1 MTSDSR
7 RRSRTLPAL
16 PFALAILAALAAA
29 ACGGKKAAGPAHEK
43 VPVTVDTAAR
53 QSVPLELSA
62 IGNVQPYTTV
72 GLTARVGGQLERID
86 FREGQEIRKGDV
98 LFVIDR
104 RPYEAALAQARANL
118 ERDRARAT
126 KAEQDQRRYAELV
139 TKDYVTRSQADQA
152 DADASAALATL
163 KADEA
168 AVQNAELDLSYC
180 TITAPISGRAG
191 GLLLHAG
198 NMVKAN
204 DDKPLV
210 VINQI
215 QPVFVKFSVPET
227 SLALI
232 KAHISTVRPLTVTAV
247 PSDDPNR
254 VERGELSF
262 LDNAVNP
269 ATGTIELKATFANA
283 GQALWPGQFVTVS
296 LVLSSEPNALVV
308 PSQAVQTGQTGA
320 FVFVVKPDL
329 TVEARPVEVSRTH
342 GTLSV
347 VAKGLKEGE
356 RVVTDG
362 QLRLAP
368 GSSVEIK
375 SSEGSTS

>member
-1 MTSDSR
+1 MTSVSR
-7 RRSRTLPAL
+7 RRARTRRAL
-16 PFALAILAALAAA
+16 PFALAIAAMAAA
-29 ACGGKKAAGPAHEK
+29 GCGGKKAAGPARET

-86 FREGQEIRKGDV
+86 FREGQDVQKGDV

-139 TKDYVTRSQADQA
+139 AKDYVTKSQADQA

-180 TITAPISGRAG
+180 TIEAPISGRAG

-210 VINQI
+210 VINQV

-232 KAHISTVRPLTVTAV
+232 KEHISAGRALVVTAV
-247 PSDDPNR
+247 PSDDTSR
-254 VERGELSF
+254 VEKGELSF

-283 GQALWPGQFVTVS
+283 TQALWPGQFVTVS
-296 LVLSSEPNALVV
+296 LVLSSEANALVI
-308 PSQAVQTGQTGA
+308 PTQAVQTGQMGS

-329 TVEARPVEVSRTH
+329 TVEARPVEVARTH

-368 GSSVEIK
+368 GTSVEIK

>member
-1 MTSDSR
+1 MTFETPGIARAR
-7 RRSRTLPAL
+7 RAL
-16 PFALAILAALAAA
+16 PLILAGALAALAAA
-29 ACGGKKAAGPAHEK
+29 CGRKAAGPPRES
-43 VPVTVDTAAR
+43 VPVTVETVAR
-53 QSVPLELSA
+53 RAVPLEVSA
-62 IGNVQPYTTV
+62 IGNVLPYTTV
-72 GLTARVGGQLERID
+72 GLTARVGGQLESID
-86 FREGQEIRKGDV
+86 FREGQDVQKGDV
-98 LFVIDR
+98 LFVLDR

-126 KAEQDQRRYAELV
+126 KADQDQKRYAELV
-139 TKDYVTRSQADQA
+139 AKDYVTRSQADQA

-215 QPVFVKFSVPET
+215 RPVFVKFAIPET
-227 SLALI
+227 SLARI
-232 KAHISTVRPLTVTAV
+232 KEHFTSGRPLAVSAV
-247 PSDDPNR
+247 PSDDPTR
-254 VERGELSF
+254 VETGELTF

-269 ATGTIELKATFANA
+269 ATGTIELRATFGNA
-283 GQALWPGQFVTVS
+283 SQALWPGQFVTVS
-296 LVLSSEPNALVV
+296 LVLSTEANAIVV
-308 PSQAVQTGQTGA
+308 SSQAVQNGQKGS

-329 TVEARPVEVSRTH
+329 TVEARPVEVARTR
-342 GTLSV
+342 GTFSV
-347 VAKGLKEGE
+347 VARGLREGE

-368 GSSVEIK
+368 GTSVEIK
-375 SSEGSTS
+375 PSEGKSS